1 MLATRPDLREVLVAN
16 DIHMAVMAE
25 TEFVTDAPE
34 HSYMRP
40 KHYWDRR
47 ARGLGPTER
56 HPVVSVGAENLL
68 QYAGDP

>member
-1 MLATRPDLREVLVAN
+1 MLATRPNLREVLVAN

-34 HSYMRP
+34 YSYMRP

-47 ARGLGPTER
+47 ARGLGPTR
-56 HPVVSVGAENLL
+56 
-68 QYAGDP
+68 DTRW